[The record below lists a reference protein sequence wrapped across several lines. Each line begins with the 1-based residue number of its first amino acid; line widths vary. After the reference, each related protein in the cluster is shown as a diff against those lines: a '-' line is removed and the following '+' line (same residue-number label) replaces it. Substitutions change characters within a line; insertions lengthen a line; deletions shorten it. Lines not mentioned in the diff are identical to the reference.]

1 MKNPIHEL
9 LKNMK
14 MRTKILT
21 VTIVV
26 VSVFMG
32 PSLYQSLVIH
42 KKTAMNQASE
52 FSDHMLDNIYSAI
65 RFPMSVGDEKTVK
78 EQMKDVKEHMDGVQV
93 YILDFDHNII
103 YIGKGTY

>member
-1 MKNPIHEL
+1 MRNPIHEL
-9 LKNMK
+9 LRNMR

-21 VTIVV
+21 ATIMV

-42 KKTAMNQASE
+42 KKTAMSQASK

-65 RFPMSVGDEKTVK
+65 RFHMSVSWYFYPWGQGE
-78 EQMKDVKEHMDGVQV
+78 GR
-93 YILDFDHNII
+93 
-103 YIGKGTY
+103 GTEN